1 VIETVVF
8 DLDGVLID
16 SEPVW
21 EQVRRRVVADYG
33 GHWDADTQ
41 DRLMGMSTSEWSRY
55 LSEDLGVRLSPSE
68 VADVVIEAMA
78 SAYREHLPLLPGAV
92 DAVRRMGSRW
102 TLGLASSSPA
112 SLIGTVLDAAALR
125 PLFEAVMS
133 TEEVARGKPAPD
145 IYLEVAARLAVPP
158 TACLAVEDSSNGLRA
173 AAAAG
178 FAVIAVPRPA
188 YPPAP
193 DALKAARL
201 VLPSLVEL
209 TVSAV
214 AALDAD

>member
-1 VIETVVF
+1 MIEAVVF
-8 DLDGVLID
+8 DLDGVLVD

-41 DRLMGMSTSEWSRY
+41 DRLMGMSTGEWSAY
-55 LSEDLGVRLSPSE
+55 LSSGLGVRLSPPE

-92 DAVRRMGSRW
+92 EAVTRMAARW
-102 TLGLASSSPA
+102 TLGLASSSPP
-112 SLIGTVLDAAALR
+112 SLIETVLDAAALR
-125 PLFEAVMS
+125 PLFAVVTS
-133 TEEVARGKPAPD
+133 TEDVARGKPAPD
-145 IYLEVAARLAVPP
+145 IYLAVAARLAVPP
-158 TACLAVEDSSNGLRA
+158 TACVAVEDSTNGLRA

-178 FAVIAVPRPA
+178 CVVIAVPRPA

-201 VLPSLVEL
+201 VLPSLAEL
-209 TVSAV
+209 TVDAV
-214 AALDAD
+214 AALGAD

>member
-1 VIETVVF
+1 MIQAVVF
-8 DLDGVLID
+8 DLDGVLVD

-41 DRLMGMSTSEWSRY
+41 DRLMGMSTGEWSAY
-55 LSEDLGVRLSPSE
+55 LSSGLGVRLSPAE

-92 DAVRRMGSRW
+92 QAVRRMGSRW
-102 TLGLASSSPA
+102 PLGLASSSPP
-112 SLIGTVLDAAALR
+112 SLIETVLDAAALR
-125 PLFEAVMS
+125 PMFRVVMS
-133 TEEVARGKPAPD
+133 TEQVARGKPAPD

-158 TACLAVEDSSNGLRA
+158 TGCAAVEDSSNGLRA

-201 VLPSLVEL
+201 VFPSLMEL
-209 TVSAV
+209 TVAAV
-214 AALDAD
+214 AALGTD